1 MPPPTRHRPPPSAS
15 PTRRRRPGP
24 GLQRLTTCLG
34 MLVALAAAPAAH
46 ADPTTPCR
54 LPGIAHEVRCGQLQ
68 RPLDPAQP
76 GGRQIQV
83 HYLVLPAMARRK
95 LPDPVVMLAG
105 GPGQSAIQLAPS
117 VLPLFSRLN
126 NRRDIVFIDQRGTG
140 RSAPL
145 ECEPPKPPSLA
156 DQLDGARQRAFLS
169 ACREALATLP
179 HVQGADGLR
188 FFTTTLAMQDVDA
201 VRQAL
206 GAAQWNVVG
215 GSYGTRAGL
224 ELLRQFPDRVRRLV
238 LDGVAPPDMALPA
251 SMSTD
256 AQAALDALL
265 ASCAAQPACEQAY
278 PRLREQWTTLLDSLP
293 RSVQLRGPYSGR
305 TETATLSRDA
315 LVSTVRSPLYAP
327 ALAAALPRA
336 ISEAAA
342 GRFEALAGLNAVVV
356 GRPGRKS
363 GASLAAGMHFSVVCA
378 EDMPRLAQSTD
389 APGRDFGTGARGLYE
404 QVCADWP
411 RGEVPAAF
419 YSVGPSRAPVLLLSG
434 GLDPVTPPRHGE
446 RIARALGPLA
456 SHRVVPNAGHGLLAT
471 GCVRDL
477 VFRFIDA
484 PDTDRALA
492 ASSSCVE
499 GLPRPPAWLPP
510 VNGGGA

>member
-1 MPPPTRHRPPPSAS
+1 MAPTRHHPPHPAAPTRPP
-15 PTRRRRPGP
+15 RRPAVG
-24 GLQRLTTCLG
+24 QWRLIRCVG
-34 MLVALAAAPAAH
+34 ALVALAATSLAH

-54 LPGIAHEVRCGQLQ
+54 LPGISHEVRCGQLQ

-83 HYLVLPAMARRK
+83 HYLVVPAMARRK

-145 ECEPPKPPSLA
+145 ECEPPKQTSLA
-156 DQLDGARQRAFLS
+156 DQLDGPRQRAFLS
-169 ACREALATLP
+169 ACREALAKLP

-188 FFTTTLAMQDVDA
+188 FFTTTLAMQDIDA

-206 GAAQWNVVG
+206 GAAQWNVIG

-278 PRLREQWTTLLDSLP
+278 PRLREQWTALLESLP
-293 RSVQLRGPYSGR
+293 RSVQLRDPYSGR
-305 TETATLSRDA
+305 TDTATLDRHA
-315 LVSTVRSPLYAP
+315 LVSAVRTPLYAP

-342 GRFEALAGLNAVVV
+342 GRFEALAGLNAIVV

-363 GASLAAGMHFSVVCA
+363 GVSLAAGMHFSVVCA
-378 EDMPRLAQSTD
+378 EDLPRLAQSTD
-389 APGRDFGTGARGLYE
+389 TPGRDFGSGSRGLYE

-477 VFRFIDA
+477 VFRFIDQA
-484 PDTDRALA
+484 DTDGALA
-492 ASSSCVE
+492 ESSRCVE

-510 VNGGGA
+510 LEGGGT